1 MEKGKTKR
9 DRYMKERI
17 IHLHRLPGD
26 EKTAP
31 NLAIRKAEILLV
43 EEKIC
48 DGCNMTSTCAT
59 VSFMRNIIILC
70 QDCVEGIL
78 DSIDETAN
86 RDRKLNNIGI

>member
-1 MEKGKTKR
+1 MEEGKTKR
-9 DRYMKERI
+9 DRNMKERI

-31 NLAIRKAEILLV
+31 NLAIRKAELLLV

-48 DGCNMTSTCAT
+48 DGCNRTSTCAT

-86 RDRKLNNIGI
+86 RDRKPNNIGI

>member
-1 MEKGKTKR
+1 MEGGKTKR
-9 DRYMKERI
+9 DRNMKERI
-17 IHLHRLPGD
+17 IHLHRIPGD

-31 NLAIRKAEILLV
+31 NMAIRKAELLLV
-43 EEKIC
+43 EIKIC
-48 DGCNMTSTCAT
+48 DGCNRTSTCAT

-78 DSIDETAN
+78 DSIDEAAN